1 MSLPDD
7 TGYDY
12 PRIARALIVGDR
24 ETVGRMTQ
32 EGLDRGLDPKQ
43 IIFRGLIPGMDVV
56 GEKFRRNEYYVPQ
69 VLLSAR
75 AMYAGL
81 DLLKPLLTAAATS
94 EYLGTVVIGT
104 AQGDLHD
111 IGKNLVA
118 MMLEGAGFKVVN
130 LGRDVAPEKFCAA
143 VVEHGAHIVGI
154 SALMTTTMPAMK
166 RTIDALHKA
175 GLREQVKV
183 MIGGA
188 PVSQA
193 FAGEVGAD
201 GYARDSTLAVVKAKG
216 LVGATVAAA

>member
-1 MSLPDD
+1 MSAETFDFPSM
-7 TGYDY
+7 
-12 PRIARALIVGDR
+12 ARALIVGDR
-24 ETVGRMTQ
+24 DTVAARTR
-32 EGLDRGLDPKQ
+32 EGLERGLEPREL
-43 IIFRGLIPGMDVV
+43 IFKGLIPGMDVV

-81 DLLKPLLTAAATS
+81 DLLKPLITAAARS
-94 EYLGTVVIGT
+94 DEYLGIVVIGT

-130 LGRDVAPEKFCAA
+130 LGRDVAPEKFVEA
-143 VVEHGAHIVGI
+143 VREHGANVVGI

-166 RTIDALHKA
+166 RTVDALVKA

-193 FAGEVGAD
+193 YADEIGAD
-201 GYARDSTLAVVKAKG
+201 GYARDSTLAVVKAKQ
-216 LVGATVAAA
+216 LVAAAGARA

>member
-1 MSLPDD
+1 MTAEDF
-7 TGYDY
+7 DY
-12 PRIARALIVGDR
+12 PTMARALILGDK
-24 ETVGRMTQ
+24 ETVARKTQ
-32 EGLDRGLDPKQ
+32 EGLGLGMDPKAL
-43 IIFRGLIPGMDVV
+43 IFKGLIPGMDVV

-81 DLLKPLLTAAATS
+81 DLLKPLITAAARPDDN
-94 EYLGTVVIGT
+94 LGVVVIGT

-130 LGRDVAPEKFCAA
+130 LGRDVAPEKFVAA
-143 VVEHGAHIVGI
+143 AAEHDADIVGI
-154 SALMTTTMPAMK
+154 SALMTTTMPGMK
-166 RTIDALHKA
+166 RTIDALAKA
-175 GLREQVKV
+175 GLRERVKV

-193 FAGEVGAD
+193 FADEIGAD
-201 GYARDSTLAVVKAKG
+201 GYARDSTLAVLKAKA
-216 LVGATVAAA
+216 LMGAKERARA

>member
-1 MSLPDD
+1 LSDND
-7 TGYDY
+7 FDY
-12 PRIARALIVGDR
+12 PIMARALILGDKD
-24 ETVGRMTQ
+24 TVARKTR
-32 EGLDRGLDPKQ
+32 EGLDLKMNPKDL
-43 IIFRGLIPGMDVV
+43 IFKGLIPGMDVV

-81 DLLKPLLTAAATS
+81 DLLKPLITASKTS
-94 EYLGTVVIGT
+94 DYLGTVVIGT

-130 LGRDVAPEKFCAA
+130 LGRDVAPEVFVAS
-143 VVEHGAHIVGI
+143 VQEHGANIVGI

-166 RTIDALHKA
+166 RTIDALVKA
-175 GLREQVKV
+175 GVRDRVKV

-193 FAGEVGAD
+193 YADEIGAD
-201 GYARDSTLAVVKAKG
+201 GYARDSTLAVTKAKA
-216 LVGATVAAA
+216 LVGKAAVAAATA

>member
-1 MSLPDD
+1 MSHDD
-7 TGYDY
+7 FDY
-12 PRIARALIVGDR
+12 PAMARALILGDR
-24 ETVGRMTQ
+24 DTVAAKTR
-32 EGLDRGLDPKQ
+32 EGLERALDPKDL
-43 IIFRGLIPGMDVV
+43 IFRGLIPGMDVV

-81 DLLKPLLTAAATS
+81 DLLKPLITAAARPDDN
-94 EYLGTVVIGT
+94 LGTVVIGT

-130 LGRDVAPEKFCAA
+130 LGRDVAPEKFVAA
-143 VVEHGAHIVGI
+143 VEEHGAHIVGI

-166 RTIDALHKA
+166 RTIDALVRA
-175 GLREQVKV
+175 GLRERVKV
-183 MIGGA
+183 MVGGA

-193 FAGEVGAD
+193 FADEIGAD
-201 GYARDSTLAVVKAKG
+201 GYAKDSTLAVAKAKHLLG
-216 LVGATVAAA
+216 LAEPVPR